1 MSILDVPSVMYI
13 WDQCFLQS
21 WQSSVIEHFCIAL
34 LELLRH
40 RFMEARDYLGMKE
53 VKYLE
58 VNLTL
63 CILMDFLMQ
72 INIIMMGVSIISL
85 KWSQVEVFK

>member
-53 VKYLE
+53 VQYLE
-58 VNLTL
+58 VYTNEFSHTDKYNKFGSVHY
-63 CILMDFLMQ
+63 IF
-72 INIIMMGVSIISL
+72 
-85 KWSQVEVFK
+85 

>member
-53 VKYLE
+53 VQYLE
-58 VNLTL
+58 VNLII
-63 CILMDFLMQ
+63 CILMDFPIQ
-72 INIIMMGVSIISL
+72 INTIRM
-85 KWSQVEVFK
+85 EVFFILFKG

>member
-34 LELLRH
+34 LELLRY

-53 VKYLE
+53 VQYLE
-58 VNLTL
+58 VNLIL
-63 CILMDFLMQ
+63 CILMNFPIQ
-72 INIIMMGVSIISL
+72 IKTISLGVSIIS
-85 KWSQVEVFK
+85 FKG